1 MEVLLKD
8 QLVLLLLKRLLLLK
22 LAGASFRVEREARA
36 LPVRCRCV
44 GVVYR
49 NGSLAK
55 GTLRLEVGFVVLSVF
70 LAHLAGL
77 VLVVHLVYLPHE
89 VVLFHEELPY
99 LVNVFVVQEGVK
111 DTHDQLERCD

>member
-36 LPVRCRCV
+36 LPVRCV
-44 GVVYR
+44 GVFYR

-55 GTLRLEVGFVVLSVF
+55 GTLRLEVGFVVLSVL
-70 LAHLAGL
+70 LAHLAGF